1 MDDVKAI
8 NLGQVMSTIV
18 SSGRPNTVLWQA
30 PDSIA
35 FVARGREFRSEFHS
49 DPSD

>member
-1 MDDVKAI
+1 MDEMKAVD
-8 NLGQVMSTIV
+8 LGQVMSSIRA
-18 SSGRPNTVLWQA
+18 SGRPNTVLWQA

-49 DPSD
+49 DPSR